1 MTSADPLRALVDAAR
16 EGDDQAVAELVRRT
30 QPDVWRL
37 CVALGSTGE
46 EQDLVQET
54 YLRALRSLGSYR
66 GDAPVRAWLLSI
78 ARNVC
83 ADHVRRRERQRRLID
98 RVRPHPMDAVSPAH
112 VAIDDL
118 LDTLGDDRR
127 EAFVLTQLLG
137 LSYEEASVALEC
149 PIGTVRSRV
158 ARARA
163 DLLAEVRRIE
173 AIWPSAVR
181 RPGPPRDDGGSTRR
195 GRR

>member
-1 MTSADPLRALVDAAR
+1 MTSPDPLRPLLDAAR
-16 EGDDQAVAELVRRT
+16 EGDDQAVTELVRRT

-37 CVALGSTGE
+37 CTALGSTGE

-54 YLRALRSLGSYR
+54 YLRALRSLASYR

-98 RVRPHPMDAVSPAH
+98 RIRPHPMDAVSPAH
-112 VAIDDL
+112 ASIDDL
-118 LDTLGDDRR
+118 LDTLGTDRR

-137 LSYEEASVALEC
+137 LSYEEAAAALDC

-163 DLLAEVRRIE
+163 ELLAEVRRIQ
-173 AIWPSAVR
+173 AI
-181 RPGPPRDDGGSTRR
+181 
-195 GRR
+195 